1 MKAYD
6 NFYHSIEAIQQ
17 KDPILNSV
25 TADNKE
31 PVISRNKDQQLP
43 RIKQSKQD
51 EHIIQDKRLN
61 PDKQEQKNK
70 LAATLKQLDQYEH
83 IRKQGTSE
91 GTSQQHEDEIE
102 KEKIRKVTVL
112 YEFNN
117 SNNEKLCSRS

>member
-1 MKAYD
+1 MKVYD
-6 NFYHSIEAIQQ
+6 NFYHSLEAIQQ
-17 KDPILNSV
+17 KDPILNSA

-91 GTSQQHEDEIE
+91 GTSQQQEDEIE

-112 YEFNN
+112 YELNN
-117 SNNEKLCSRS
+117 RNNEKLCR

>member
-6 NFYHSIEAIQQ
+6 NFYHSLEAIQQ
-17 KDPILNSV
+17 KDPILNSA

-91 GTSQQHEDEIE
+91 GTSQQQEDEIE

-112 YEFNN
+112 YELNN
-117 SNNEKLCSRS
+117 RNNEKLCR